1 MPRRTLVVVPAFLL
15 FAASAAA
22 QATGSHRAPGSD
34 AALLA
39 QETSLYDALAR
50 HDAAAFNAGL
60 GSDFMFM
67 DGTGAR
73 RWKRSETEGIVK
85 GCTLTKSRLDDAK
98 VTRAAKDVRVVTYR
112 WSGDETCNGHKSPSP
127 VNALSVWRWSGGRW
141 VAVSHSE
148 SPVVPTS

>member
-1 MPRRTLVVVPAFLL
+1 MRHRTLVVVPAFLL
-15 FAASAAA
+15 LAASAAA
-22 QATGSHRAPGSD
+22 QATGSRHAPGSD

-39 QETSLYDALAR
+39 QETSLYDALSH

-60 GSDFMFM
+60 GSDFTFI

-73 RWKRSETEGIVK
+73 LWKRSQTAEILK
-85 GCTLTKSRLDDAK
+85 GCTLASSRLDDAK

-148 SPVVPTS
+148 SPVAPTP